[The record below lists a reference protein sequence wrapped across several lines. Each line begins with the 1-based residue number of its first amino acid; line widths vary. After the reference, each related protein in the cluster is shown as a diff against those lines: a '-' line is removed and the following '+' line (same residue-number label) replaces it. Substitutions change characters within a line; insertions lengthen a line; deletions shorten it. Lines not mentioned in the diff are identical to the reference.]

1 MQKHTSHQNATHEFP
16 KYDHVCVHPEDDA
29 YRFIDQ
35 TLLVQRG
42 AIRVHPDTP
51 KNVREMIYKY
61 VASGHIYPVVYM
73 TGEEYTLA
81 KLRRL

>member
-1 MQKHTSHQNATHEFP
+1 MTDTVFEFDN
-16 KYDHVCVHPEDDA
+16 YDHVMVEPEDDVF
-29 YRFIDQ
+29 RFIDG

-51 KNVREMIYKY
+51 KNVREMLNKY
-61 VASGHIYPVVYM
+61 VGSGHIYPVVYM

-81 KLRRL
+81 KLRR

>member
-1 MQKHTSHQNATHEFP
+1 MKNQATIETT
-16 KYDHVCVHPEDDA
+16 KYDHVMVEPEDDVF
-29 YRFIDQ
+29 RFIDG

-51 KNVREMIYKY
+51 KNVREMINKY

-81 KLRRL
+81 KLRK

>member
-1 MQKHTSHQNATHEFP
+1 MKNQATIETT
-16 KYDHVCVHPEDDA
+16 KYDHVMVEPEDDVF
-29 YRFIDQ
+29 RFIDG

-51 KNVREMIYKY
+51 KNVRELINKY

-81 KLRRL
+81 KLRK